1 MAAELLVKL
10 TFLTLW
16 TFVLLVSGQ
25 DGTGK
30 GTAQEYQ
37 SVRSLFLDVC
47 PPSAS

>member
-1 MAAELLVKL
+1 MAAELLLKL
-10 TFLTLW
+10 TVLILW

-37 SVRSLFLDVC
+37 SERGLF
-47 PPSAS
+47 PSAR